1 MSDSSSGSSSSNNA
15 ERSDLSSSV
24 TELSA
29 SVAVQSPPTSTETIK
44 STVATI
50 DNSVTTKEE
59 QKVETAQVPTEH
71 NGEENPLVQC
81 RCGCVPKNMMSL
93 FQMAE
98 KRARY
103 QEEKRRKET
112 EAAAQNLPQ
121 GRM

>member
-1 MSDSSSGSSSSNNA
+1 MNMPDSGSSSNNA
-15 ERSDLSSSV
+15 ERSDFSSSV

-29 SVAVQSPPTSTETIK
+29 SVAIQSPPTSTEPIK

-50 DNSVTTKEE
+50 DNSVTTKED
-59 QKVETAQVPTEH
+59 QKVETAQVPIEQH

>member
-1 MSDSSSGSSSSNNA
+1 MSVSNI
-15 ERSDLSSSV
+15 EELSSSA
-24 TELSA
+24 TELS
-29 SVAVQSPPTSTETIK
+29 VAIQSPPSTTQTITTTNDK
-44 STVATI
+44 
-50 DNSVTTKEE
+50 SVTSMEDQKE
-59 QKVETAQVPTEH
+59 ETAQIPIEH